1 MAYELMLANVELPI
15 SLGVDVDM
23 QDATKHSF
31 IILGPSI
38 ILPDTQYYNDEATY
52 NLDILNGYI
61 HSKDTDYLNK
71 VYLNSFWDHLFP
83 LLQAMLDITEDP
95 ED

>member
-1 MAYELMLANVELPI
+1 MLKVLKGLI
-15 SLGVDVDM
+15 
-23 QDATKHSF
+23 
-31 IILGPSI
+31 
-38 ILPDTQYYNDEATY
+38 NDEATY

-71 VYLNSFWDHLFP
+71 VYLNSFWDHIFP